1 MAAVLA
7 GCAAPPAPAG
17 PPAAPTPA
25 PARLELSDCSGWDLS
40 SPVPF
45 LGPTAPGEAPPGWEP
60 DALAPSGVRVG
71 AYGCHRLAVGPLE
84 RPVRLL
90 FDAHDHATIP
100 ATCKAPANDPAEAFV
115 LHGLWSDD
123 AEAARYLNATF
134 GLPARPTPIAEQAQ
148 GLGAAGRLHT
158 WSWGDPQAR
167 STLSVADVGD
177 PWSFSRHVRLFW
189 PHGDGVGMLDLAY
202 TYLDPSRLW
211 RPAQGTL
218 QPPMLL
224 AGAFAGPVAW
234 QPSFAVAGSFTLY
247 QDRACLKPEAGP

>member
-71 AYGCHRLAVGPLE
+71 AYCCHRLAVGPLE

-100 ATCKAPANDPAEAFV
+100 ATCKAP
-115 LHGLWSDD
+115 
-123 AEAARYLNATF
+123 
-134 GLPARPTPIAEQAQ
+134 
-148 GLGAAGRLHT
+148 
-158 WSWGDPQAR
+158 
-167 STLSVADVGD
+167 
-177 PWSFSRHVRLFW
+177 
-189 PHGDGVGMLDLAY
+189 
-202 TYLDPSRLW
+202 
-211 RPAQGTL
+211 
-218 QPPMLL
+218 
-224 AGAFAGPVAW
+224 
-234 QPSFAVAGSFTLY
+234 
-247 QDRACLKPEAGP
+247 